1 MKTISFIIVGLSLL
15 ILCNTGYCK
24 GTTDNKAAL
33 KAITQDDKSLTIMST
48 PELLDLTTNW
58 AGQYS
63 QLNPSIKINVLNSLE
78 KLEVNDLSFISE
90 DYPELNNN
98 GANWKMVIGR
108 DVIVPVINAKNPMLK
123 EIISQ
128 GVSALTFSQFF
139 ADPQKQ
145 NWASLIKDGQNNPIK
160 YYMLDNE
167 TFVGS
172 LKNFA
177 KMNSTSPDGIKLA
190 TAAEVIS
197 ALQKDVFAIG
207 FCKLTDLKVAG
218 SNELITDLKLLP
230 IDKNGNGRID
240 NFENIY
246 TSMES
251 FTRGVWIGKY
261 PNSLCGSIY
270 VSSPSKPTDKTV
282 LDFLA
287 WVIADGRQYLSIN
300 GYSNLASSKVEA
312 NLTTL
317 GYTTI
322 NTPKSNTPETSNT
335 WLIVLV
341 VFVITGMIVPIMM
354 RTTKVKKSHNA
365 HNEIQL
371 AQGLNEN
378 SVIAPKG
385 LYFDKTHTWAFM
397 EKNGTVKVGIDDFLQ
412 HITGTIT
419 RIKMKEAGDKV
430 RKGEKI
436 MTIIR
441 DGKRLNL
448 YAPISGVIKEQNQS
462 LVADSW
468 LVNSSPYA
476 DGWVYLIEPKNWTR
490 EIQFMFMGEK
500 YKEWI
505 RNEFSRLKDFV
516 ADSMKVNT
524 LAYSHVILQDG
535 GELSDNVL
543 ADLAPEVWEDFQ
555 TRFIDTSK

>member
-15 ILCNTGYCK
+15 FLCNIGFCK
-24 GTTDNKAAL
+24 GNNDKKATL
-33 KAITQDDKSLTIMST
+33 KPVTEGEKSLTVMSA
-48 PELLDLTTNW
+48 PELNDLTSNW
-58 AGQYS
+58 AAQYGK
-63 QLNPSIKINVLNSLE
+63 LNPTIKINVVNATEKASANSL
-78 KLEVNDLSFISE
+78 SFVSE
-90 DYPELNNN
+90 GYPDYNNN
-98 GANWKMVIGR
+98 GENWKMVIGR

-123 EIISQ
+123 KIFSQ
-128 GVSALTFSQFF
+128 GISTLTFSQFF

-145 NWASLIKDGQNNPIK
+145 NWASLIKGGLNSPIK
-160 YYMLDNE
+160 YYLLDNE
-167 TFVGS
+167 TFIGNV
-172 LKNFA
+172 KKFA
-177 KMNSTSPDGIKLA
+177 KVNSTSFGGIKLA

-197 ALQKDVFAIG
+197 AIQKDVYAIG
-207 FCKLTDLKVAG
+207 FCKLTDLKESG
-218 SNELITDLKLLP
+218 SGELVNDLKLLP

-246 TSMES
+246 GSMES

-270 VSSPSKPTDKTV
+270 VSSPSKPTDKTA

-287 WVIADGRQYLSIN
+287 WVMADGRQYLSVN
-300 GYSNLASSKVEA
+300 GYSELASSKIEA

-322 NTPKSNTPETSNT
+322 NAPQSNTPETSHI
-335 WLIVLV
+335 WLIGLVVLV
-341 VFVITGMIVPIMM
+341 IAGMIVPIMM
-354 RTTKVKKSHNA
+354 RATKVKKPHHA

-371 AQGLNEN
+371 SYGLNEN
-378 SVIAPKG
+378 TVVAPKG

-397 EKNGTVKVGIDDFLQ
+397 EKNGIVKVGIDDFLQ

-419 RIKMKEAGDKV
+419 RVKMKEAGDKI

-436 MTIIR
+436 MTIIH
-441 DGKRLNL
+441 DGKQLNL
-448 YAPISGVIKEQNQS
+448 YAPISGIIKEQNQS
-462 LVADSW
+462 LVSDSW
-468 LVNSSPYA
+468 LVNTSPYA

-500 YKEWI
+500 YIEWI

-516 ADSMKVNT
+516 ADSMRVNT
-524 LAYSHVILQDG
+524 VAYSHVILQDG

-543 ADLAPEVWEDFQ
+543 AELGPEVWEDFQ

>member
-1 MKTISFIIVGLSLL
+1 MKTISFILVGMSLL

-24 GTTDNKAAL
+24 DITDNKAAL
-33 KAITQDDKSLTIMST
+33 KAITQDDKSLTLMST
-48 PELLDLTTNW
+48 PELYDLTSNW
-58 AGQYS
+58 AAQYK
-63 QLNPSIKINVLNSLE
+63 QLNPSIKINVGSSIE
-78 KLEVNDLSFISE
+78 KPDVNTLSFISE
-90 DYPELNNN
+90 GNPELNNN

-123 EIISQ
+123 EIFSQ
-128 GVSALTFSQFF
+128 GVSTAMLSQFF
-139 ADPQKQ
+139 VDPQKQ
-145 NWASLIKDGQNNPIK
+145 NWANLIKGGQNMAIK
-160 YYMLDNE
+160 YYLINNAAFLG
-167 TFVGS
+167 TI
-172 LKNFA
+172 KNFA
-177 KMNSTSPDGIKLA
+177 KLGAATLDGNKLA
-190 TAAEVIS
+190 SAAEVIS
-197 ALQKDVFAIG
+197 AIQKDVFAIG
-207 FCKLTDLKVAG
+207 FCKLTDLKQVG
-218 SNELITDLKLLP
+218 SNELITDLQLLP

-246 TSMES
+246 ANMES

-270 VSSPSKPTDKTV
+270 VSATSKPTDKTA

-287 WVIADGRQYLSIN
+287 WVMADGRQYLSLN
-300 GYSNLASSKVEA
+300 GYSDLASSKIEA

-317 GYTTI
+317 GYTVI
-322 NTPKSNTPETSNT
+322 NAPTSNTPETSNT

-341 VFVITGMIVPIMM
+341 VFVIAGMIVPIVMK
-354 RTTKVKKSHNA
+354 TSKVKKQQKVHG
-365 HNEIQL
+365 EIQL

-378 SVIAPKG
+378 SVVAPKG

-412 HITGTIT
+412 HITGTIN
-419 RIKMKEAGDKV
+419 RIKMKDAGDKV

-436 MTIIR
+436 MTIIHE
-441 DGKRLNL
+441 GKRLNL
-448 YAPISGVIKEQNQS
+448 YAPISGIIKEQNQS
-462 LVADSW
+462 LVSESW
-468 LVNSSPYA
+468 LVNSSPYT

-500 YKEWI
+500 YKEWL
-505 RNEFSRLKDFV
+505 RNEFSRLRDFV

-524 LAYSHVILQDG
+524 LAYSRVILQDG

-543 ADLAPEVWEDFQ
+543 ADLGPEVWEDFQ